1 MKNLNLFRKSARG
14 SEGSTL
20 ASTVVRP
27 SFDRRNWRLK
37 HIAFMLLFLLGSLNV
52 WGAEADVTYDFTGSD
67 WTVSNGTLSNGTVSF
82 TGEGSANFKMNSG
95 YFILGKSGAYI
106 TFPAYQ
112 KAVEK
117 IVVTGKSGAS
127 GSTKMNIFVGD
138 NAVSTE
144 TTGSTGTNTYAIAS
158 ANQAAGTI
166 YKLKVTSAH
175 NAQITKIEIYYVAE
189 APTTPT
195 IAADLDEIDF
205 GEKNIYFAA
214 NKTGNAV
221 VKVTGSNLTEAISA
235 TLGGT
240 NAGKFSLSSS
250 SLDKD
255 ADEAELTV
263 SYSIDA
269 TGDYAATLTLSSEGA
284 TSVVIPITLKAISEN
299 VVVDVLT
306 RETTGVTGTSYT
318 AWSGKTLTSEAVYA
332 GGSAGGNNSIQIRQD
347 NSKKDA
353 GIYTTT
359 SGGKVKKVVID
370 WNTNTADAR
379 TLNVYGKNTAYTALS
394 DLYGTETQGELLG
407 TIVKGTSTELVI
419 TGDYMHIGLR
429 ATGAMY
435 LNSVSISWTPA
446 VKSAVTKSVEN
457 GTLDIT
463 GAADLSSVAEG
474 TELTVTVTPD
484 GNHTGGT
491 IKVTK
496 TGVTPE
502 ADVTDEVYAEGVIT
516 MPDYAITVSATFEA
530 KTCEKLGTPDV
541 STSEI
546 TYNSAKLSWAAVD
559 NADHYVVKIGEDEQE
574 VNVNEYEASG
584 LTASTQYTYQ
594 VKAIAADAQED
605 YCDGDY
611 SAAANFNTIAA
622 PTATLTL
629 SENGATAAFGNDLH
643 VGDEVT
649 LPSTAAAC
657 AGVDFLGWSA
667 TSECTSAPEF
677 NKGGKYILEAASQ
690 TLYAVYGV
698 GGSTSYKATALADI
712 ASGSEVVIVGT
723 NSDGDYAMSNDK
735 AASAAPTAV
744 AVTIEEGAISG
755 TVAENIKWTLSG
767 NATDGY
773 MFYPNGDTEK
783 WLYCTNTNN
792 GVRVGTGEAKHFT
805 VNNGFLYESETA
817 NARYLGIYNSQDWR
831 CYDNINSN
839 ISGQTLAFYKKTTSY
854 TSYSTTCTAALA
866 DPEFELAEGTYTE
879 TKFVTITADEGDIYY
894 TINGDDPT
902 STSTKYE
909 KAIELNANGT
919 YVIKAIAIS
928 ETSQSAVVTKTYTIN
943 LPLTKIQQL
952 QEHANGSVNFKF
964 ENILVTAVT
973 SVKQAFISDG
983 TYGAIIYINTTDGHG
998 VSVGDLINSKS
1009 GTAYTTTLTK
1019 YNGAAE
1025 LTVFDV
1031 ESADL
1036 EITSDQTVPVQNKA
1050 ITDLSVANIGMIVDL
1065 GNLTYDAANNKFT
1078 DAGSNEI
1085 AYYDAYKLNL
1095 TLEDGAVYAVK
1106 GLVNRYNE
1114 TLQISPRSTDDMV
1127 KQTSKEAP
1135 SAEWFVDNTEAES
1148 ISGTYRIEENA
1159 DFNPYFKT
1167 NSDGTKTFA
1176 SSNTGVAQINQATG
1190 ALTIVGTGTTEISC
1204 AIAESENYFAK
1215 AATSFTLVVRPEG
1228 SGEATWVA
1236 ETWGTDNEISN
1247 GTKFTEENGIASF
1260 DAAENI
1266 SFVWSKNGGSNDP
1279 AYYTGNARLYTKNQL
1294 TITSSNGKIM
1304 SSIKLT
1310 FTTTG
1315 YKGTISAS
1323 EGNYTTE
1330 STKTYGEWTGFA
1342 SSVIFTNS
1350 GDAARISQIDIEYV
1364 EGTTTTLTIEDI
1376 VLKMTEPDAKDI
1388 EYNSNKEN
1396 PAIVYSGFDGNVIS
1410 IENGKIAPVAVG
1422 ETTVTA
1428 SIAAEAPYSSA
1439 TTTFKVTVKSGT
1451 EVETNVVILA
1461 QYNDQWY
1468 AMKREMASGNKSL
1481 VAVPVEYKDG
1491 KIFDLT
1497 PDEQTAITW
1506 TRIADESSVIFKSG
1520 NQFLYGSTGG
1530 ADLKL
1535 QDASATWNWYEN
1547 GGYYRNGQS
1556 TRTFIYREGYEF
1568 KNYGVDNAGTG
1579 TYSALPVVVE
1589 AQFANR
1595 AELRSG
1601 LYEGKWGTICPD
1613 HRVNYPTG
1621 ASFYTLTYLQ
1631 MENEKPY
1638 KLFFDEIET
1647 DYLEAGKPYLFIAE
1661 GEVIKGIKVGDEVTE
1676 AANYN
1681 GFYGNVGNNT
1691 QISTSQSA
1699 YVADGNVINYYGLT
1713 NNTFTL
1719 LANGTKVAHERAV
1732 VQIKNGQLDC
1742 QNPPQYLPAPR
1753 FGARRVVA
1761 GNNAPQV
1768 ATGVDQ
1774 VPSDQVPNTK
1784 VLIDG
1789 QLFILHG
1796 EKMYNANGQLVK

>member
-1 MKNLNLFRKSARG
+1 MKKLKLFSREQVGNAPLTGRQYSRPD
-14 SEGSTL
+14 SLSLVSRQSVL
-20 ASTVVRP
+20 A
-27 SFDRRNWRLK
+27 
-37 HIAFMLLFLLGSLNV
+37 FLLVLLTTVFGVGNA
-52 WGAEADVTYDFTGSD
+52 WAEADVTYDFTGTD

-82 TGEGSANFKMNSG
+82 TGEGSASFKMNDG
-95 YFILGKSGAYI
+95 YFMLGKSGAYI
-106 TFPAYQ
+106 TFPAYE

-117 IVVTGKSGAS
+117 IVVTGRSGASTSVVQNIFVGETVVSTATTGAS
-127 GSTKMNIFVGD
+127 GS
-138 NAVSTE
+138 
-144 TTGSTGTNTYAIAS
+144 NTYAINS
-158 ANQAAGTI
+158 DYQEAGTI
-166 YKLKVTSAH
+166 YTLKVTSKH
-175 NAQITKIEIYYVAE
+175 NTQITKIEIYYVAE

-195 IAADLDEIDF
+195 ITADVVEIDF

-240 NAGKFSLSSS
+240 NANKFELSSA
-250 SLDKD
+250 SLAKD
-255 ADEAELTV
+255 ADEAELAV

-332 GGSAGGNNSIQIRQD
+332 GGSAGGNNAIQIRQD

-463 GAADLSSVAEG
+463 GAADLSAVAEG
-474 TELTVTVTPD
+474 TKLTVTATP
-484 GNHTGGT
+484 GEGYKGGT

-502 ADVTDEVYAEGVIT
+502 EEVTETVYDEGVIT

-530 KTCEKLGTPDV
+530 KTCEKLGTPVV

-546 TYNSAKLSWAAVD
+546 TYKSAKLTWAAVD
-559 NADHYVVKIGEDEQE
+559 NADHYVVKIGEDEHE
-574 VNVNEYEASG
+574 VNTEEYVASG

-594 VKAIAADAQED
+594 VKAIAANAQEN

-611 SAAANFNTIAA
+611 SAAANFSTIAA
-622 PTATLTL
+622 PAATLTL
-629 SENGATAAFGNDLH
+629 SENGATADFGNDLH

-667 TSECTSAPEF
+667 NSECTSAPEF
-677 NKGGKYILEAASQ
+677 NKGGKYILEAETQ

-805 VNNGFLYESETA
+805 VNNGFLYESETE

-839 ISGQTLAFYKKTTSY
+839 ITGQTFAFYKKTTNY
-854 TSYSTTCTAALA
+854 TSYSTSCTAALEE
-866 DPEFELAEGTYTE
+866 PEFGLAEGTYTE
-879 TKFVTITADEGDIYY
+879 TKSVTITADEGDIYY

-902 STSTKYE
+902 NASDKYTD
-909 KAIELNANGT
+909 AIELKENGT
-919 YVIKAIAIS
+919 YVIKAIAINA
-928 ETSQSAVVTKTYTIN
+928 TSQSAVVTKTYTIN
-943 LPLTKIQQL
+943 LPLTTIQQL

-973 SVKQAFISDG
+973 SEKQAFISDG

-998 VSVGDLINSKS
+998 LSVGDLINSKS
-1009 GTAYTTTLTK
+1009 GTTYTTTLTK
-1019 YNGAAE
+1019 YLGAAE
-1025 LTVFDV
+1025 LTVFDA
-1031 ESADL
+1031 ESTDL
-1036 EITSDQTVPVQNKA
+1036 TITSGHIVPVQNKA

-1065 GNLTYDAANNKFT
+1065 GNLTYDAANKKFT

-1085 AYYDAYKLNL
+1085 AYYNAYKLNL

-1114 TLQISPRSTDDMV
+1114 TLQISPRTSDDLV
-1127 KQTSKEAP
+1127 KQTEKEAATGQWYV
-1135 SAEWFVDNTEAES
+1135 SSTKETAIN
-1148 ISGTYRIEENA
+1148 GTYTINA
-1159 DFNPYFKT
+1159 DAEFAPFFDT
-1167 NSDGTKTFA
+1167 NSDGTKTY
-1176 SSNTGVAQINQATG
+1176 SSTNTGVATIEGGT
-1190 ALTIVGTGTTEISC
+1190 LVIVGAGTTVISC
-1204 AIAESENYFAK
+1204 EIAESENYYAK
-1215 AATSFTLVVRPEG
+1215 PAVSFTLKINAEG
-1228 SGEATWVA
+1228 TGAATWVA
-1236 ETWGTDNEISN
+1236 NDWGTDNEIGN

-1260 DAAENI
+1260 AVDANLTFAWN
-1266 SFVWSKNGGSNDP
+1266 KNGGSNDP

-1315 YKGTISAS
+1315 YKGTIGAS
-1323 EGNYTTE
+1323 EGTYTTE

-1376 VLKMTEPDAKDI
+1376 VLKMTEPDAKAI

-1428 SIAAEAPYSSA
+1428 SIAAEVPYSSA

-1451 EVETNVVILA
+1451 EEETNVVILA

-1506 TRIADESSVIFKSG
+1506 TRIADESSVVFKSG

-1535 QDASATWNWYEN
+1535 QDASATWNWYAD
-1547 GGYYRNGQS
+1547 GGYYRNGEA

-1568 KNYGVDNAGTG
+1568 KNYGVDNAGKG
-1579 TYSALPVVVE
+1579 TYSALPVVTEVT
-1589 AQFANR
+1589 FVNR
-1595 AELRSG
+1595 EVIRDG
-1601 LYEGKWGTICPD
+1601 LNNGKWGTLCPKQT
-1613 HRVNYPTG
+1613 VENVTG
-1621 ASFYTLTYLQ
+1621 ATFYQISYL
-1631 MENEKPY
+1631 EEKDDLPY
-1638 KLFFDEIET
+1638 NMVFDEIEGT
-1647 DYLEAGKPYLFIAE
+1647 TLTAGKPYFFIANAAE
-1661 GEVIKGIKVGDEVTE
+1661 IRGIKTGDELETAGPGV
-1676 AANYN
+1676 N
-1681 GFYGNVGNNT
+1681 GFYGY
-1691 QISTSQSA
+1691 ISSTDASME
-1699 YVADGNVINYYGLT
+1699 LT
-1713 NNTFTL
+1713 NWHEDYEGTEDYNTFVIHDNSVFRINQ
-1719 LANGTKVAHERAV
+1719 AGTMLKSERCYININSTEPSRTAKSSIPGRRRISMS
-1732 VQIKNGQLDC
+1732 VQNT
-1742 QNPPQYLPAPR
+1742 N
-1753 FGARRVVA
+1753 
-1761 GNNAPQV
+1761 V
-1768 ATGVDQ
+1768 ATGVDAINASEM
-1774 VPSDQVPNTK
+1774 PMK
-1784 VLIDG
+1784 LMIDG
-1789 QLFILHG
+1789 QLFILRG
-1796 EKMYNANGQLVK
+1796 EKMYDATGRLVK